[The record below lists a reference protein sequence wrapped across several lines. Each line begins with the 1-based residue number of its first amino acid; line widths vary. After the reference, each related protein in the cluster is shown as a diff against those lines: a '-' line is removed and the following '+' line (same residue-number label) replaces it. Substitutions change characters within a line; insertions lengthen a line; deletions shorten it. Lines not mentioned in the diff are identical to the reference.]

1 MERTDEGKAL
11 RKDYESGKVHHG
23 FNEFREAHIRPDNIS
38 NTLSTVTKDNL
49 LCIEEGIDLSIND
62 PKKIDIANCITARYG
77 GGISSTRHYRAG
89 VVEELNG
96 GATGIILL
104 NKGNCFEKIT
114 DICLT
119 LLARD
124 YKGFGNQAMTGVI
137 EYDE

>member
-23 FNEFREAHIRPDNIS
+23 FNEFREAHIRPDDIS
-38 NTLSTVTKDNL
+38 NTLSTVAKDNL
-49 LCIEEGIDLSIND
+49 LCIEEGIDLSINN
-62 PKKIDIANCITARYG
+62 PRKIDIANCVTAKYD
-77 GGISSTRHYRAG
+77 GGISSLRHYRTG
-89 VVEELNG
+89 IVEELNG
-96 GATGIILL
+96 GATGIILS
-104 NKGNCFEKIT
+104 NKGNCFENIT